1 MARGDC
7 STQDRLFPS
16 PRRQVSPQTAT
27 SPGFFLRRIL
37 AIEKLPANTF
47 IVRILGL
54 VHERK
59 IMDRRSSAV
68 CRPSLD

>member
-1 MARGDC
+1 V
-7 STQDRLFPS
+7 RLFDAGET
-16 PRRQVSPQTAT
+16 VSFAQKT
-27 SPGFFLRRIL
+27 SQSADCNVSGIFPASNTCNR
-37 AIEKLPANTF
+37 EKLPANTF

-68 CRPSLD
+68 CRHSVD